1 MEGHGDPFSGQLCR
15 LEYVIKG
22 IKAEQARAAT
32 PARHTRLPITPPILR
47 SLRGIWE
54 KDRHD
59 ADNIMLWAAV
69 CTCSFGFLRS
79 GEICVP
85 VVDRY
90 DPGAHLSVGDVTL
103 DDPHQPTL
111 LQVTIKASKTDP
123 FRKGVTLFLGKT
135 GNSLCP
141 VCAGA
146 AYLAIRGGSPG
157 PFFCFASGRPL
168 TRDSFVRRVRE
179 ALSGAGLNPRLYAG
193 HSFRSGAATTAS
205 HAITYTNVYILH
217 NLHSLLY
224 THFSEFV

>member
-1 MEGHGDPFSGQLCR
+1 MVQHYLMSSIAPITRRSYSTAYRRYLHFCNLHHYPLFPVTEPILCYYVVFLAAEGLKAQSIKTYLSAVRYYQIMEGHGDPFFGQLWR

-32 PARHTRLPITPPILR
+32 PARRTRLPVTPPILR

-69 CTCSFGFLRS
+69 CTCFFGFLRS
-79 GEICVP
+79 GEIYVP
-85 VVDRY
+85 AVDRY

-123 FRKGVTLFLGKT
+123 FPQGRDLV
-135 GNSLCP
+135 
-141 VCAGA
+141 
-146 AYLAIRGGSPG
+146 PG
-157 PFFCFASGRPL
+157 E
-168 TRDSFVRRVRE
+168 DW
-179 ALSGAGLNPRLYAG
+179 
-193 HSFRSGAATTAS
+193 
-205 HAITYTNVYILH
+205 
-217 NLHSLLY
+217 
-224 THFSEFV
+224 